1 MSNIELSLHHSIF
14 CVRYSILNF
23 RGAKMKNVVFKVAKI
38 SLLFCC
44 LFFIPFISSAQT
56 RGKVEVVKDPLI
68 DTLIAR
74 RPYLN
79 KTITS
84 GGGTEIS
91 SSGFRLQIYFGS
103 SRQAANDA
111 QAKFT
116 NDFPEIPT
124 YISYVEPNFKVQV
137 GDFRTRLEAQKLQS
151 ELSGMFS
158 SFFIIPTKINPP
170 KSETAE

>member
-1 MSNIELSLHHSIF
+1 MKKTATYIGTLRLLCCCIF
-14 CVRYSILNF
+14 F
-23 RGAKMKNVVFKVAKI
+23 A
-38 SLLFCC
+38 
-44 LFFIPFISSAQT
+44 PQISSAQT

-79 KTITS
+79 KTI
-84 GGGTEIS
+84 S
-91 SSGFRLQIYFGS
+91 SSGEASSNGFRLQIYFGS
-103 SRQAANDA
+103 SRQAAYDA
-111 QAKFT
+111 QAKFM

-124 YISYVEPNFKVQV
+124 YISYIEPNFKVQV

-151 ELSGMFS
+151 ELNGMFS

-170 KSETAE
+170 KSENAE

>member
-1 MSNIELSLHHSIF
+1 MSKAAIYIASL
-14 CVRYSILNF
+14 
-23 RGAKMKNVVFKVAKI
+23 G
-38 SLLFCC
+38 LLFCC
-44 LFFIPFISSAQT
+44 IFFAPQVSVAQT
-56 RGKVEVVKDPLI
+56 RGKVEVIKDPLI

-79 KTITS
+79 KTIAS
-84 GGGTEIS
+84 GGEAS
-91 SSGFRLQIYFGS
+91 SNGFRLQIYFGS
-103 SRQAANDA
+103 SRQAAYDA

-116 NDFPEIPT
+116 NEFPEIPT

-151 ELSGMFS
+151 ELNGMFS

-170 KSETAE
+170 KSDNAE

>member
-1 MSNIELSLHHSIF
+1 MKRSAFYIINLGLVICCIF
-14 CVRYSILNF
+14 F
-23 RGAKMKNVVFKVAKI
+23 A
-38 SLLFCC
+38 
-44 LFFIPFISSAQT
+44 PQISSAQT

-74 RPYLN
+74 RPYLS
-79 KTITS
+79 KTIAS
-84 GGGTEIS
+84 GGDIT

-103 SRQAANDA
+103 SRQAAYDA
-111 QAKFT
+111 QAKFV
-116 NDFPEIPT
+116 NEFPEIPT
-124 YISYVEPNFKVQV
+124 YVSYVEPNFKVQV

-170 KSETAE
+170 KSDNAE